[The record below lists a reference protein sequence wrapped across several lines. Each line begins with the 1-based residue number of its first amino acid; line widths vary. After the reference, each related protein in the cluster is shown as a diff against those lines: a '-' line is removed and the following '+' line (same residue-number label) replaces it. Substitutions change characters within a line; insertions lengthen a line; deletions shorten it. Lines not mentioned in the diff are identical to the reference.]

1 MWKVRFL
8 KRFRENERILALLI
22 QSEDDVLN
30 LMRKQ
35 ELSAVYEYNN
45 IPDSRN
51 KFWRIRNLLDEIQH
65 KPPSSVLRI
74 VELFENVGQHFVA
87 TILLSI
93 LNSAATT

>member
-35 ELSAVYEYNN
+35 DLSSVYEYNN
-45 IPDSRN
+45 IIKSRN
-51 KFWRIRNLLDEIQH
+51 KFWRIRKLLDVIQH
-65 KPPSSVLRI
+65 KPPSIILGI
-74 VELFENVGQHFVA
+74 VELFENVGQNFVA
-87 TILLSI
+87 TILFSM
-93 LNSAATT
+93 LNSASTT